1 MGRRFEREVY
11 SADGLTVDVR
21 LTLSGARHVGVAV
34 AVRWHGVA
42 IAERD
47 SMALTADNATAD
59 DVFASGAL
67 AALITDPL
75 CWAMNAPADARSAVA
90 DAIDWNAKYIADAAR
105 AGR

>member
-1 MGRRFEREVY
+1 MGRTFEREVY
-11 SADGLTVDVR
+11 SVDGLTVDV
-21 LTLSGARHVGVAV
+21 TLRFVGARHVSVAV

-47 SMALTADNATAD
+47 SMALTSDATNVD

-75 CWAMNAPADARSAVA
+75 CGAMNAPADARSAVA
-90 DAIDWNAKYIADAAR
+90 DAIEWNAARIADAAR
-105 AGR
+105 NGR